1 MYSADPTFTTET
13 GIHARVEVYAGTS
26 APVDGHLL
34 ALRVIPAAGG
44 PAVITSLV
52 PIVVGPVGAAAA
64 GWLPVDA
71 MRTGD
76 YVLRV
81 TVERDGVDA
90 GAVEQP
96 FRLERIASGSAAS
109 TLPAPPAPAD
119 AALPAS
125 PFDPAGWL
133 AEGGATAIADAFG
146 RAGVPLSDETIA
158 QLSGRVEAASNPAAT
173 IEGLLVRAVRALSD
187 RRLDAAGGALAA
199 LNRQLVR
206 SPASLVL
213 TGALFAA
220 QGLDREAVGA
230 WQTAEAAGTDDP
242 AIAAGIVDAL
252 RRLGDAAGADAR
264 LDDALAR
271 WPSHAALIRRS
282 AARRN
287 RPPMSVH

>member
-1 MYSADPTFTTET
+1 MKRCF
-13 GIHARVEVYAGTS
+13 R
-26 APVDGHLL
+26 
-34 ALRVIPAAGG
+34 
-44 PAVITSLV
+44 
-52 PIVVGPVGAAAA
+52 IV
-64 GWLPVDA
+64 
-71 MRTGD
+71 
-76 YVLRV
+76 
-81 TVERDGVDA
+81 
-90 GAVEQP
+90 
-96 FRLERIASGSAAS
+96 
-109 TLPAPPAPAD
+109 
-119 AALPAS
+119 
-125 PFDPAGWL
+125 
-133 AEGGATAIADAFG
+133 
-146 RAGVPLSDETIA
+146 
-158 QLSGRVEAASNPAAT
+158 
-173 IEGLLVRAVRALSD
+173 
-187 RRLDAAGGALAA
+187 AAGGALAA

-213 TGALFAA
+213 TGALYAA